1 MSTSDARPI
10 CGFCDGSG
18 LWADQDGA
26 PDPCPLCDGAGL
38 APATTVVEQPV
49 ARLEPSALARV
60 RTLLPELSAAER
72 QLLYEELHE
81 IWDCRIFR
89 R

>member
-1 MSTSDARPI
+1 VTTTDARPT

-38 APATTVVEQPV
+38 VPGASVADTT
-49 ARLEPSALARV
+49 AARV
-60 RTLLPELSAAER
+60 EAPPLVRARALLPELSAAER
-72 QLLYEELHE
+72 QQLYEELHE
-81 IWDCRIFR
+81 VWDCRIFR